1 MSKTIRKII
10 PGHLEFTDICL
21 EKWEKAMS
29 LVRQGKYPPKN
40 PSVMSFVVSDEV
52 WREWWDQEA
61 DNYVKDKAKV
71 QFRGAVIRI
80 PRRTYDRLRLRASD
94 WGTTPEQFWNT
105 AAIKWLEYEYNLDF
119 D

>member
-1 MSKTIRKII
+1 MSKKTRKLI
-10 PGHLEFTDICL
+10 PGHLEFTEIPL
-21 EKWEKAMS
+21 EKWEKFMN
-29 LVRQGKYPPKN
+29 LVRQGNYPPKKRL
-40 PSVMSFVVSDEV
+40 VMNFCVSDEV

-61 DNYVKDKAKV
+61 DKYEKAKDKV
-71 QFRGAVIRI
+71 PFRGAALRI

-105 AAIKWLEYEYNLDF
+105 AAIKWLVYEYDLDF